1 MSNQIKITYKE
12 TNFFSKLINDYIE
25 EHDSL
30 SDKISFFPNLDN
42 FYKQIKNKSKQNLD
56 RKLLVNVLK
65 QQNSKILLS
74 NFSKKNIELL
84 SKNNTYTV
92 TTGHQLCLFTGPLFF
107 IYKIFSTINLV
118 EKLNEKYPNNN
129 FVPLFWLASEDH
141 DLNEINH
148 FYVNNKVYTYDKVNE
163 NAPVGRLKFDKIEQ
177 FISDNLTELLQKS
190 NDGKNLL
197 KILKKHTEMIKI

>member
-1 MSNQIKITYKE
+1 MLNQIKITYKE

-25 EHDSL
+25 ENDRL
-30 SDKISFFPNLDN
+30 SDKISYFPNLDN
-42 FYKQIKNKSKQNLD
+42 FNKQIKNKSKQNLD
-56 RKLLVNVLK
+56 RKLLVDVLK
-65 QQNSKILLS
+65 QQNSKISLS
-74 NFSKKNIELL
+74 NFSKKNLELL

-92 TTGHQLCLFTGPLFF
+92 TTGHQLCLFTGPLF

-118 EKLNEKYPNNN
+118 EKLTKKYPNNN

-148 FYVNNKVYTYDKVNE
+148 FYVNNKVYTYNKVNE
-163 NAPVGRLKFDKIEQ
+163 NIPVGRLKFDKIEQ

-197 KILKKHTEMIKI
+197 KFLKKHTEMIKI